1 MHCLL
6 YFTRKTLNNN
16 FNHQYFLTF
25 YYLQQMIDL
34 ELSISVVYLFPQFF
48 SCVAESKHV
57 SFQTISQLG
66 DHLSFASKKYRNRK
80 MKVYIN
86 IYSLTAFFFCCCCC
100 TEYVFWTDDSDVGW
114 RVLYILYCMSTRLLS
129 DWITF

>member
-6 YFTRKTLNNN
+6 YFKRKTLNNN

-25 YYLQQMIDL
+25 DYLQQTIDL

-48 SCVAESKHV
+48 SCVSEFKHV

-86 IYSLTAFFFCCCCC
+86 IYSLTAFFLLLLLVQNTCFEQTTQTLVGMSYIFCPVCQHDC
-100 TEYVFWTDDSDVGW
+100 
-114 RVLYILYCMSTRLLS
+114 
-129 DWITF
+129 